1 MPLCLVSPAR
11 ALFARLSTQLIAGLA
26 AAAFP
31 NATNHISK
39 EIGIR
44 CSPSLVDAHIT
55 LVHHPDKSICD
66 LKIKQQKPFGGEYP
80 L

>member
-11 ALFARLSTQLIAGLA
+11 ALFFARLSTQLIAGLA

-39 EIGIR
+39 ETGIR

-66 LKIKQQKPFGGEYP
+66 LKIKQTKAIWR
-80 L
+80 